1 MNTDHMASQFASEVR
16 CMKQC
21 IVQPLMEKEETVAR
35 CLIAKTMATIDSNPK
50 NGTSENIIIIT
61 KPWDVKRVQNV
72 AQIEVKAFYNGFL
85 GDVAGEAKM
94 GIEAPTEAYFSV
106 PVLPN

>member
-1 MNTDHMASQFASEVR
+1 MASQFASE
-16 CMKQC
+16 
-21 IVQPLMEKEETVAR
+21 PLMEKEETVAH

-72 AQIEVKAFYNGFL
+72 AQIEVDNKHKSFTVIKVKAFYNGFL